1 MGLKGTKYLVTAAMA
16 VTVAAGACALN
27 IGVTPGTLCDRL
39 PEIETTADD
48 VLPFTGAVN
57 VTDLALLCKMSPT
70 VRTLDLSTL
79 FIAPYEYDD
88 TGYMDRLKFEVYELV
103 PNMLAGTEVTRV
115 VLPPYNL
122 TIGVQAF
129 ALSKIE
135 EIEIPASV
143 SGVGDYAFAG
153 CENLKKVTFA
163 GLPAKLG
170 KGIFRNCTNLQTV
183 DFKQGLNHVPE
194 GTFYGCSSLQAMP
207 AGVETI
213 GAEAFRNSGIT
224 VVDLR
229 GVTEVGEYAFA
240 DAVRLTTVLSDGP
253 VNIGDG
259 AFAGDVALESIPEL
273 SGTVG
278 QAMAAAS
285 GNALT
290 RWLKSPIIGEAAF
303 ANNKNITVVKLGSKV
318 REIKAHAFRNDSGIQ
333 AVNVAALGETVP
345 VLDPDAFSGLEAE
358 DGTYPIDLLVG
369 EQHVDKWKE
378 AEVWKKF
385 NIRGTSAVD
394 QVREPDYDVDIRRE
408 GETVTVT
415 VTGAGPLDNVRVSGV
430 SGVTYYDGGKGQTVI
445 TVTVRANEIAVVC
458 ARQGDR
464 IKIVKLR

>member
-1 MGLKGTKYLVTAAMA
+1 MGLKGTKYLVTAALA
-16 VTVAAGACALN
+16 VTVSMGAGALD
-27 IGVTPGTLCDRL
+27 ITVTPGRLCEQL
-39 PEIETTADD
+39 PVIETTADAE
-48 VLPFTGAVN
+48 LKLRGAGN
-57 VTDLALLCKMSPT
+57 VTDMALLCRMSPA
-70 VRTLDLSTL
+70 VRTLDLSSL
-79 FIAPYEYDD
+79 FIAPYEYDE
-88 TGYMDRLKFEVYELV
+88 TGFMDRLKFEVYELV
-103 PNMLAGTEVTRV
+103 PNMLAGTMVTRV

-122 TIGVQAF
+122 SIGNQAF

-135 EIEIPASV
+135 EIEIPATV

-170 KGIFRNCTNLQTV
+170 KGMFRNCTNLQTV
-183 DFKQGLNHVPE
+183 DFKQGLNNVPE
-194 GTFYGCSSLQAMP
+194 GTFYGCSSLEAMP

-213 GAEAFRNSGIT
+213 GAEAFRNSGVT

-240 DAVRLTTVLSDGP
+240 DALRLTTVLSDGP
-253 VNIGDG
+253 VNIGAG

-290 RWLKSPIIGEAAF
+290 RWLKSPIIDEAAF
-303 ANNKNITVVKLGSKV
+303 ADNKNITVVKLGSQV

-333 AVNVAALGETVP
+333 TVIVSALGETVP

-358 DGTYPIDLLVG
+358 DGTYPIDLLVD
-369 EQHVDKWKE
+369 EQYVDKWKE
-378 AEVWKKF
+378 ADVWKKF

-394 QVREPDYDVDIRRE
+394 QVRDTDYDVDIRRQ

-415 VTGAGPLDNVRVSGV
+415 GTGPFDNVRVSGV
-430 SGVTYYDGGKGQTVI
+430 TGVTYYDGGKGQTVI
-445 TVTVRANEIAVVC
+445 TVKVPANEIALVC
-458 ARQGDR
+458 ARQGDN

>member
-48 VLPFTGAVN
+48 VLTLTGAVN

-464 IKIVKLR
+464 LKIVKLR

>member
-1 MGLKGTKYLVTAAMA
+1 MGLKGTKYLVTAALA
-16 VTVAAGACALN
+16 VTVSAGARALD
-27 IGVTPGTLCDRL
+27 ITVTPGRLCEQL
-39 PEIETTADD
+39 PVIETTADAE
-48 VLPFTGAVN
+48 LKLRGAVN
-57 VTDLALLCKMSPT
+57 VTDMALLCRMSPA
-70 VRTLDLSTL
+70 VRTLDLSSL

-122 TIGVQAF
+122 SIGDQTF

-135 EIEIPASV
+135 EIVIPAAAS
-143 SGVGDYAFAG
+143 SVGDYAFAG
-153 CENLKKVTFA
+153 CVNLKKVTFG

-170 KGIFRNCTNLQTV
+170 KGMFRNCTNLQTV
-183 DFKQGLNHVPE
+183 DFKQGLNNVPE

-213 GAEAFRNSGIT
+213 GAEAFRNSGVT

-240 DAVRLTTVLSDGP
+240 DAVRLTTVLSDSP
-253 VNIGDG
+253 VNIGAG

-290 RWLKSPIIGEAAF
+290 RWLKSPVIGEAAF
-303 ANNKNITVVKLGSKV
+303 ANNKNITTVKLGSKV

-333 AVNVAALGETVP
+333 TVNVAALGESVP

-358 DGTYPIDLLVG
+358 DGTYPIDLLVD
-369 EQHVDKWKE
+369 ERYVDKWKE

-394 QVREPDYDVDIRRE
+394 QVRDPDYDVDIRRQ
-408 GETVTVT
+408 GETVT
-415 VTGAGPLDNVRVSGV
+415 VTGAGPFDNVRVTGV
-430 SGVTYYDGGKGQTVI
+430 TGVTYYDGGKGQTVI
-445 TVTVRANEIAVVC
+445 TVTVPANEIALVC

>member
-1 MGLKGTKYLVTAAMA
+1 MGLKGTKYLVTAALA
-16 VTVAAGACALN
+16 VTVSAGAGALD
-27 IGVTPGTLCDRL
+27 ITVTPGRLCEQL
-39 PEIETTADD
+39 PVIETTADAE
-48 VLPFTGAVN
+48 LKLRGAVN
-57 VTDLALLCKMSPT
+57 VTDMALLCRMSPA
-70 VRTLDLSTL
+70 VRTLDLSSL
-79 FIAPYEYDD
+79 FIASYEYDD
-88 TGYMDRLKFEVYELV
+88 TGYMDRLNFEVYELV

-122 TIGVQAF
+122 SIGDQAF

-135 EIEIPASV
+135 EIVIPAATS
-143 SGVGDYAFAG
+143 SVGDYAFAG
-153 CENLKKVTFA
+153 CVNLKKVTFG

-170 KGIFRNCTNLQTV
+170 KGMFRNCTNLQTV
-183 DFKQGLNHVPE
+183 DFKQGLNNVPE

-213 GAEAFRNSGIT
+213 GAEAFRNSGVT

-253 VNIGDG
+253 VNIGAG

-303 ANNKNITVVKLGSKV
+303 ADNKNITVVKLGPQV

-333 AVNVAALGETVP
+333 TVNVAALGESVP

-358 DGTYPIDLLVG
+358 DGTYPIDLLVD
-369 EQHVDKWKE
+369 ERYVDKWKE

-385 NIRGTSAVD
+385 NIRGTSGGD
-394 QVREPDYDVDIRRE
+394 QVWNPDYDVDIRRQ
-408 GETVTVT
+408 GDTVT
-415 VTGAGPLDNVRVSGV
+415 VTGAGPFDNVRVSGV

-445 TVTVRANEIAVVC
+445 TVTVPANEIALVC
-458 ARQGDR
+458 ARQGDS

>member
-1 MGLKGTKYLVTAAMA
+1 MGLKGTKYLVTAALA
-16 VTVAAGACALN
+16 VTVSMGAGALD
-27 IGVTPGTLCDRL
+27 ITVTPGRLCEQL
-39 PEIETTADD
+39 PVIETTADAE
-48 VLPFTGAVN
+48 LKLRGAVN
-57 VTDLALLCKMSPT
+57 VTDMALLCRMSPA
-70 VRTLDLSTL
+70 VRILDLSSL
-79 FIAPYEYDD
+79 FIAPYEYDE

-103 PNMLAGTEVTRV
+103 PNMLAGTEVTHV
-115 VLPPYNL
+115 ALPPYNL
-122 TIGVQAF
+122 SIGNQAF

-135 EIEIPASV
+135 EIEIPATV

-153 CENLKKVTFA
+153 CVNLKKVTFG
-163 GLPAKLG
+163 GLPARLG
-170 KGIFRNCTNLQTV
+170 KGMFRNCTNLQTV
-183 DFKQGLNHVPE
+183 DFKQGLNNVPE
-194 GTFYGCSSLQAMP
+194 GTFYGCSSLEAMP

-213 GAEAFRNSGIT
+213 GAEAFRNSGVT

-229 GVTEVGEYAFA
+229 GITEVGEYAFA
-240 DAVRLTTVLSDGP
+240 DALRLTTVLSDGP
-253 VNIGDG
+253 VNIGAG

-290 RWLKSPIIGEAAF
+290 RWLKSPIIDEAAF
-303 ANNKNITVVKLGSKV
+303 ADNKNITVVKLGSQV

-333 AVNVAALGETVP
+333 TVIVSALGETVP

-358 DGTYPIDLLVG
+358 DGTYPIDLLVD
-369 EQHVDKWKE
+369 EQYVDKWKE
-378 AEVWKKF
+378 ADVWKKF

-394 QVREPDYDVDIRRE
+394 QVRDPDYDVDIRRQ

-415 VTGAGPLDNVRVSGV
+415 GTGPFDNVRVSGV

-445 TVTVRANEIAVVC
+445 TVKVPANDIALVC
-458 ARQGDR
+458 ARQGDN

>member
-1 MGLKGTKYLVTAAMA
+1 MGLKGAKYLVTAALA
-16 VTVAAGACALN
+16 VTVSAGARALD
-27 IGVTPGTLCDRL
+27 ITVTPGRLCEQL
-39 PEIETTADD
+39 PVIETTADAE
-48 VLPFTGAVN
+48 LKLRGAVN
-57 VTDLALLCKMSPT
+57 VTDMALLCRMSPA
-70 VRTLDLSTL
+70 VRTLDLSSL
-79 FIAPYEYDD
+79 FIASYEYDD
-88 TGYMDRLKFEVYELV
+88 TGYMDRLNFEVYELV

-122 TIGVQAF
+122 SIGDQAF

-135 EIEIPASV
+135 EIVIPAAASR
-143 SGVGDYAFAG
+143 VGDYAFAG
-153 CENLKKVTFA
+153 CVNLKKVTFG

-170 KGIFRNCTNLQTV
+170 KGMFRNCTNLQTV
-183 DFKQGLNHVPE
+183 DFKQGMNNVPE

-213 GAEAFRNSGIT
+213 GAEAFRNSGVT

-253 VNIGDG
+253 VNIGAG

-303 ANNKNITVVKLGSKV
+303 ADNKNITVVKLGPQV

-333 AVNVAALGETVP
+333 TVNVAALGESVP

-358 DGTYPIDLLVG
+358 DGTYPIDLLVD
-369 EQHVDKWKE
+369 EQYVDKWKE

-394 QVREPDYDVDIRRE
+394 QVRNPDYDVDIRRQ
-408 GETVTVT
+408 GDTVT
-415 VTGAGPLDNVRVSGV
+415 VTGAGPFDNVRVSGV

-445 TVTVRANEIAVVC
+445 TVTVPANEIALVC

>member
-1 MGLKGTKYLVTAAMA
+1 MGLKGTKYLVTAALA
-16 VTVAAGACALN
+16 VTVSAGAGALD
-27 IGVTPGTLCDRL
+27 ITVTPGRLCEQL
-39 PEIETTADD
+39 PVIETTADAE
-48 VLPFTGAVN
+48 LKLRGAVN
-57 VTDLALLCKMSPT
+57 VTDMALLCRMSPA
-70 VRTLDLSTL
+70 VRTLDLSSL
-79 FIAPYEYDD
+79 FIAPYEYDH

-122 TIGVQAF
+122 SIGDQAF

-135 EIEIPASV
+135 EIVIPAAAS
-143 SGVGDYAFAG
+143 SVGDYAFAG
-153 CENLKKVTFA
+153 CVNLKKVTFG

-170 KGIFRNCTNLQTV
+170 KGMFRNCTNLQTV
-183 DFKQGLNHVPE
+183 DFKQGLNNVPE

-213 GAEAFRNSGIT
+213 GAEAFRNSGVT

-253 VNIGDG
+253 VNIGAG
-259 AFAGDVALESIPEL
+259 AFAGDVVLESIPEL

-290 RWLKSPIIGEAAF
+290 RWLKSPVIGEAVF
-303 ANNKNITVVKLGSKV
+303 ADNKNITVVKLGPQV

-333 AVNVAALGETVP
+333 TVNVAALGESVP
-345 VLDPDAFSGLEAE
+345 VLDSDAFSGLEAE
-358 DGTYPIDLLVG
+358 DGTYPIDLLVD
-369 EQHVDKWKE
+369 ERYVDKWKE

-385 NIRGTSAVD
+385 NIRGTSGGD
-394 QVREPDYDVDIRRE
+394 QVRDPGYDVDIRRQ
-408 GETVTVT
+408 GETVT
-415 VTGAGPLDNVRVSGV
+415 VTGAGPFDNVRVSGV

-445 TVTVRANEIAVVC
+445 TVTVPANEIALVC
-458 ARQGDR
+458 ARQDDR

>member
-1 MGLKGTKYLVTAAMA
+1 MGLKGAKYLVTAALA
-16 VTVAAGACALN
+16 VTVSAGARALD
-27 IGVTPGTLCDRL
+27 ITVTPGRLCEQL
-39 PEIETTADD
+39 PVIETTADAE
-48 VLPFTGAVN
+48 LKLRGAVN
-57 VTDLALLCKMSPT
+57 VTDMALLCRMSPA
-70 VRTLDLSTL
+70 VRTLDLSSL
-79 FIAPYEYDD
+79 FIASYEYDD
-88 TGYMDRLKFEVYELV
+88 TGYMDRLNFEVYELV

-122 TIGVQAF
+122 SIGDQAF

-135 EIEIPASV
+135 EIVIPAATS
-143 SGVGDYAFAG
+143 SVGDYAFAG
-153 CENLKKVTFA
+153 CVNLKKVTFG

-170 KGIFRNCTNLQTV
+170 KGMFRNCTNLQTV
-183 DFKQGLNHVPE
+183 DFKQGLNNVPE

-213 GAEAFRNSGIT
+213 GAEAFRNSGVT

-253 VNIGDG
+253 VNIGAG

-303 ANNKNITVVKLGSKV
+303 ADNKNITVVKLGPQV

-333 AVNVAALGETVP
+333 TVNVAALGETVP

-358 DGTYPIDLLVG
+358 DGTYPIDLLVD
-369 EQHVDKWKE
+369 EQYVDKWKE

-385 NIRGTSAVD
+385 NIRGTSGVD
-394 QVREPDYDVDIRRE
+394 QVRDTDYDVDIRRQ
-408 GETVTVT
+408 GETVT
-415 VTGAGPLDNVRVSGV
+415 VTGAGPFDNVRVSGV

-445 TVTVRANEIAVVC
+445 TVTVPANEIALVC

>member
-48 VLPFTGAVN
+48 VLTLTGAVN
-57 VTDLALLCKMSPT
+57 VTDLALPCKMSPT

>member
-48 VLPFTGAVN
+48 VLTLTGAVN

-170 KGIFRNCTNLQTV
+170 KGMFRNCTNLQTV

>member
-16 VTVAAGACALN
+16 MTVVAGACALN

-48 VLPFTGAVN
+48 VLTLTGAVN

-70 VRTLDLSTL
+70 VRTLDLSSL

-163 GLPAKLG
+163 GLPARLG
-170 KGIFRNCTNLQTV
+170 KGMFRNCTNLQTV

-194 GTFYGCSSLQAMP
+194 GTFYGCTSLQAMP

-224 VVDLR
+224 VADLR

-290 RWLKSPIIGEAAF
+290 RWLKSPVIGEAAF
-303 ANNKNITVVKLGSKV
+303 ANNKNITEVKLGSKV

-345 VLDPDAFSGLEAE
+345 VLDPDAFSGLEAD

-394 QVREPDYDVDIRRE
+394 QILDTDYDVDIRRQ
-408 GETVTVT
+408 GETVT
-415 VTGAGPLDNVRVSGV
+415 VTGAGPFDNVRVSGV
-430 SGVTYYDGGKGQTVI
+430 SGVTYYDGGKGHTVI
-445 TVTVRANEIAVVC
+445 TVTVPANEIAVVC

>member
-1 MGLKGTKYLVTAAMA
+1 MGFKGTKYLLIATMA
-16 VTVAAGACALN
+16 VTVSVGASALD
-27 IGVTPGTLCDRL
+27 IIVTPGRLCEQL
-39 PEIETTADD
+39 PVIETTADAE
-48 VLPFTGAVN
+48 LKLRGAVN
-57 VTDLALLCKMSPT
+57 VTDLALLCRMSPA
-70 VRTLDLSTL
+70 VRTLDLSSL
-79 FIAPYEYDD
+79 FIAPYEYDE

-115 VLPPYNL
+115 ALPPYNL
-122 TIGVQAF
+122 SIGNQAF

-135 EIEIPASV
+135 EIEIPATV

-153 CENLKKVTFA
+153 CVNLKKVTFG
-163 GLPAKLG
+163 GLPARLG
-170 KGIFRNCTNLQTV
+170 KGMFRNCTNLQTV
-183 DFKQGLNHVPE
+183 DFRQGLNNVPE

-213 GAEAFRNSGIT
+213 GAEAFRNSGVT

-229 GVTEVGEYAFA
+229 GVTEVGSYAFA

-253 VNIGDG
+253 VNIGAG

-290 RWLKSPIIGEAAF
+290 RWLKSPIIDDAAF
-303 ANNKNITVVKLGSKV
+303 ADNKNITTVKLGSKV

-333 AVNVAALGETVP
+333 TVNVAALGESVP

-358 DGTYPIDLLVG
+358 DGTYPIDLLVD
-369 EQHVDKWKE
+369 EQYVDKWKE

-394 QVREPDYDVDIRRE
+394 QVRDPDYDVDIRRQ
-408 GETVTVT
+408 GETVT
-415 VTGAGPLDNVRVSGV
+415 VTGAGPFDNVRVTGV
-430 SGVTYYDGGKGQTVI
+430 TGVTYYDGGKGQTVI
-445 TVTVRANEIAVVC
+445 TVTVPANEIALVC

>member
-48 VLPFTGAVN
+48 VLTLTGAVN

-394 QVREPDYDVDIRRE
+394 QAREPDYDVDIRRE

>member
-1 MGLKGTKYLVTAAMA
+1 MALKGTKYLVTAAMA

-48 VLPFTGAVN
+48 VLTLTGAVN

-163 GLPAKLG
+163 GLPARLG
-170 KGIFRNCTNLQTV
+170 KGMFRNCTNLQTV
-183 DFKQGLNHVPE
+183 DFKQGLNDVPE
-194 GTFYGCSSLQAMP
+194 GAFYGCSSLQAMP

-229 GVTEVGEYAFA
+229 GITEVGEYAFA
-240 DAVRLTTVLSDGP
+240 DAVQLTTVLSDGP
-253 VNIGDG
+253 VNIGAG

-290 RWLKSPIIGEAAF
+290 RWLKSPIIDEAAF
-303 ANNKNITVVKLGSKV
+303 ADNKNITVVKLGSQV
-318 REIKAHAFRNDSGIQ
+318 REIKANAFRNDSGIQ
-333 AVNVAALGETVP
+333 TVIVSALGETVP

-358 DGTYPIDLLVG
+358 DGTYPIDLLVD
-369 EQHVDKWKE
+369 EQYVDKWKE
-378 AEVWKKF
+378 ADVWKKF

-394 QVREPDYDVDIRRE
+394 QVRDTDYDVDIRRQ

-415 VTGAGPLDNVRVSGV
+415 GTGPFDNVRVSGV

-445 TVTVRANEIAVVC
+445 TVKVPANDIAVVC
-458 ARQGDR
+458 ARQGDN

>member
-1 MGLKGTKYLVTAAMA
+1 MA
-16 VTVAAGACALN
+16 VTVSVGANALDIN
-27 IGVTPGTLCDRL
+27 VTPGRL
-39 PEIETTADD
+39 YEQLPVIETTADAE
-48 VLPFTGAVN
+48 LKLRGAVN
-57 VTDLALLCKMSPT
+57 VTDLALLSRMSPA
-70 VRTLDLSTL
+70 VRTLDLSAL

-88 TGYMDRLKFEVYELV
+88 TGYMDRLKFDVYELV

-115 VLPPYNL
+115 ALPPYNL
-122 TIGVQAF
+122 SIGDQAF

-135 EIEIPASV
+135 EIEIPAGV

-153 CENLKKVTFA
+153 CVNLKKVTFA

-170 KGIFRNCTNLQTV
+170 KGMFRNCTNLQTV
-183 DFKQGLNHVPE
+183 DFKQGLSDVPE
-194 GTFYGCSSLQAMP
+194 GAFYGCSSLQAMP
-207 AGVETI
+207 AGVATI

-224 VVDLR
+224 VADLR

-240 DAVRLTTVLSDGP
+240 DAGRLTTVLSDGP
-253 VNIGDG
+253 VNIGAG
-259 AFAGDVALESIPEL
+259 AFAGDEALESIPEL

-303 ANNKNITVVKLGSKV
+303 ANNKNITAVRLGSNV
-318 REIKAHAFRNDSGIQ
+318 REIRAHAFRNDSGIQ
-333 AVNVAALGETVP
+333 SVNVAAHGESVP
-345 VLDPDAFSGLEAE
+345 LLDPDAFSGLEAE
-358 DGTYPIDLLVG
+358 DGTYPIDLLVD
-369 EQHVDKWKE
+369 ERYVDKWKE

-394 QVREPDYDVDIRRE
+394 PILDTDYDVDIRRK
-408 GETVTVT
+408 GETLT
-415 VTGAGPLDNVRVSGV
+415 VTGAGPFDNVRVSGV
-430 SGVTYYDGGKGQTVI
+430 SGVTYFDGGKGQTVI
-445 TVTVRANEIAVVC
+445 TVTVPANEIAVVC

>member
-1 MGLKGTKYLVTAAMA
+1 MGLKGTKYLVTAALA
-16 VTVAAGACALN
+16 VTVSMGAGALD
-27 IGVTPGTLCDRL
+27 ITVTPGRLCEQL
-39 PEIETTADD
+39 PVIETTADAE
-48 VLPFTGAVN
+48 LKLRGAVN
-57 VTDLALLCKMSPT
+57 VTDLALLCRMSPA
-70 VRTLDLSTL
+70 VRTLDLSSL
-79 FIAPYEYDD
+79 FIAPYEYDE

-115 VLPPYNL
+115 ALPPYNL
-122 TIGVQAF
+122 SIGDQAF

-135 EIEIPASV
+135 EIEIPATV

-153 CENLKKVTFA
+153 CVNLKKVTFA
-163 GLPAKLG
+163 GLPARLG
-170 KGIFRNCTNLQTV
+170 KGMFRNCTNLQTV
-183 DFKQGLNHVPE
+183 DFKQGLNNVPE
-194 GTFYGCSSLQAMP
+194 GTFYGCSSLEAMP

-213 GAEAFRNSGIT
+213 GAEAFRNSGVT

-229 GVTEVGEYAFA
+229 GITEVGEYAFA
-240 DAVRLTTVLSDGP
+240 DALRLTTVLSDGP
-253 VNIGDG
+253 VNIGAG

-290 RWLKSPIIGEAAF
+290 RWLKSPIIDEAAF
-303 ANNKNITVVKLGSKV
+303 ADNKNITVVKLGSQV

-333 AVNVAALGETVP
+333 TVIVSALGETVP

-358 DGTYPIDLLVG
+358 DGTYPIDLLVD
-369 EQHVDKWKE
+369 EQYVDKWKE
-378 AEVWKKF
+378 ADVWKKF

-394 QVREPDYDVDIRRE
+394 QVRDTDYDVDIRRQ

-415 VTGAGPLDNVRVSGV
+415 GTGPFDNVRVSGV

-445 TVTVRANEIAVVC
+445 TVKVPANDIAVVC
-458 ARQGDR
+458 ARQGDN

>member
-1 MGLKGTKYLVTAAMA
+1 MGLKGTKYLVTAALA
-16 VTVAAGACALN
+16 VTVRAGASALD
-27 IGVTPGTLCDRL
+27 ISVTPGRLCEQL
-39 PEIETTADD
+39 PVIETTADAE
-48 VLPFTGAVN
+48 LKLRGAVN
-57 VTDLALLCKMSPT
+57 VTDMALLCRMSPA
-70 VRTLDLSTL
+70 VRTLDLSSL
-79 FIAPYEYDD
+79 FIASYEYDD
-88 TGYMDRLKFEVYELV
+88 TGYMDRLNFEVYELV

-122 TIGVQAF
+122 SIGDQAF

-135 EIEIPASV
+135 EIVIPAAASR
-143 SGVGDYAFAG
+143 VGDYAFAG
-153 CENLKKVTFA
+153 CVNLKKVTFG

-170 KGIFRNCTNLQTV
+170 KGMFRNCTNLQTV
-183 DFKQGLNHVPE
+183 DFKQGMNNVPE

-213 GAEAFRNSGIT
+213 GAEAFRNSGVT

-253 VNIGDG
+253 VNIGAG

-303 ANNKNITVVKLGSKV
+303 ADNKNITVVKLGPQV

-333 AVNVAALGETVP
+333 TVNVAALGESVP

-358 DGTYPIDLLVG
+358 DGTYPIDLLVD
-369 EQHVDKWKE
+369 EQYVDKWKE

-394 QVREPDYDVDIRRE
+394 QVRNPDYDVDIRRQ
-408 GETVTVT
+408 GDTVT
-415 VTGAGPLDNVRVSGV
+415 VTGAGPFDNVRVSGV

-445 TVTVRANEIAVVC
+445 TVTVPANEIALVC

>member
-48 VLPFTGAVN
+48 VLTLTGAVN

>member
-48 VLPFTGAVN
+48 VLTLTGAVN

-415 VTGAGPLDNVRVSGV
+415 GAGPLDNVRVSGV

>member
-16 VTVAAGACALN
+16 VTVVAGACALN

-48 VLPFTGAVN
+48 VLTLTGAVN
-57 VTDLALLCKMSPT
+57 VTDLALLCKMSPA

-163 GLPAKLG
+163 GLPARLG
-170 KGIFRNCTNLQTV
+170 KGMFRNCTNLQTV

-194 GTFYGCSSLQAMP
+194 GSFYGCTSLQAMP

-224 VVDLR
+224 VADLR
-229 GVTEVGEYAFA
+229 DVTEVGAYAFA
-240 DAVRLTTVLSDGP
+240 DAGRLTTVLSDGP
-253 VNIGDG
+253 VRIGDG
-259 AFAGDVALESIPEL
+259 AFAGDAALEDLPEL
-273 SGTVG
+273 MSDVG
-278 QAMAAAS
+278 QAMAAAT

-290 RWLKSPIIGEAAF
+290 QWLKSPIIGEAAF

-333 AVNVAALGETVP
+333 TVNVAALGETVP

-369 EQHVDKWKE
+369 EQHVNKWKE

-415 VTGAGPLDNVRVSGV
+415 GAGPLDNVRVSGV

-445 TVTVRANEIAVVC
+445 TVTVPANEIAVVC

>member
-1 MGLKGTKYLVTAAMA
+1 
-16 VTVAAGACALN
+16 
-27 IGVTPGTLCDRL
+27 
-39 PEIETTADD
+39 
-48 VLPFTGAVN
+48 
-57 VTDLALLCKMSPT
+57 
-70 VRTLDLSTL
+70 
-79 FIAPYEYDD
+79 
-88 TGYMDRLKFEVYELV
+88 
-103 PNMLAGTEVTRV
+103 
-115 VLPPYNL
+115 
-122 TIGVQAF
+122 
-129 ALSKIE
+129 
-135 EIEIPASV
+135 
-143 SGVGDYAFAG
+143 
-153 CENLKKVTFA
+153 
-163 GLPAKLG
+163 
-170 KGIFRNCTNLQTV
+170 
-183 DFKQGLNHVPE
+183 
-194 GTFYGCSSLQAMP
+194 
-207 AGVETI
+207 
-213 GAEAFRNSGIT
+213 
-224 VVDLR
+224 
-229 GVTEVGEYAFA
+229 
-240 DAVRLTTVLSDGP
+240 
-253 VNIGDG
+253 
-259 AFAGDVALESIPEL
+259 
-273 SGTVG
+273 
-278 QAMAAAS
+278 MAAAS

-303 ANNKNITVVKLGSKV
+303 ADNKNITVVKLGPQV

-415 VTGAGPLDNVRVSGV
+415 GAGPLDNVRVSGV

-445 TVTVRANEIAVVC
+445 TVTVPANEIAVVC

>member
-1 MGLKGTKYLVTAAMA
+1 MGLKGAKYLVTAALA
-16 VTVAAGACALN
+16 VSVSAGARALD
-27 IGVTPGTLCDRL
+27 ITVTPGRLCEQL
-39 PEIETTADD
+39 PVIETTADAE
-48 VLPFTGAVN
+48 LKLRGAVN
-57 VTDLALLCKMSPT
+57 VTDMALLCRMSPA
-70 VRTLDLSTL
+70 VRTLDLSSL
-79 FIAPYEYDD
+79 FIASYEYDD
-88 TGYMDRLKFEVYELV
+88 TGYMDRLNFEVYELV

-122 TIGVQAF
+122 SIGDQAF

-135 EIEIPASV
+135 EIVIPAAAS
-143 SGVGDYAFAG
+143 SVGDYAFAG
-153 CENLKKVTFA
+153 CVNLKKVTFG

-170 KGIFRNCTNLQTV
+170 KGMFRNCTNLQTV
-183 DFKQGLNHVPE
+183 DFKQGLNNVPE

-213 GAEAFRNSGIT
+213 GAEAFRNSGVT

-240 DAVRLTTVLSDGP
+240 DAVRLATVLSDGP
-253 VNIGDG
+253 VNIGAG

-303 ANNKNITVVKLGSKV
+303 ADNKNITVVKLGPQV

-333 AVNVAALGETVP
+333 TVNVAALGESVP

-358 DGTYPIDLLVG
+358 DGTYPIDLLVD
-369 EQHVDKWKE
+369 ERYVDKWKE

-394 QVREPDYDVDIRRE
+394 QVWNPDYDVDIRRQ
-408 GETVTVT
+408 GDTVT
-415 VTGAGPLDNVRVSGV
+415 VTGAGPFDNVRVSGV

-445 TVTVRANEIAVVC
+445 TVTVPANEIALVC

>member
-1 MGLKGTKYLVTAAMA
+1 MGLKGAKYLVTAALA
-16 VTVAAGACALN
+16 VTVSAGARALD
-27 IGVTPGTLCDRL
+27 ITVTPGRLCEQL
-39 PEIETTADD
+39 PMIETTADAE
-48 VLPFTGAVN
+48 LKLRGAVN
-57 VTDLALLCKMSPT
+57 VTDMALLCRMSPA
-70 VRTLDLSTL
+70 VRTLDLSSL
-79 FIAPYEYDD
+79 FIASYEYDD
-88 TGYMDRLKFEVYELV
+88 TGYMDRLDFEVYELV

-122 TIGVQAF
+122 SIGDQAF

-135 EIEIPASV
+135 EIVIPAAAS
-143 SGVGDYAFAG
+143 SVGDYAFAG
-153 CENLKKVTFA
+153 CVNLKKVTFG

-170 KGIFRNCTNLQTV
+170 KGMFRNCTNLQTV
-183 DFKQGLNHVPE
+183 DFKQGMNNVPE

-213 GAEAFRNSGIT
+213 GAEAFRNSGVT

-253 VNIGDG
+253 VNIGAG

-303 ANNKNITVVKLGSKV
+303 ADNKNITVVKLGPQV

-333 AVNVAALGETVP
+333 TVNVAALGESVP

-358 DGTYPIDLLVG
+358 DGTYPIDLLVD
-369 EQHVDKWKE
+369 ERCVDKWKE

-385 NIRGTSAVD
+385 NIRGTSGVD
-394 QVREPDYDVDIRRE
+394 QVRDTDYDVDIRRQ
-408 GETVTVT
+408 GETVT
-415 VTGAGPLDNVRVSGV
+415 VTGAGPFDNVRVSGV

-445 TVTVRANEIAVVC
+445 TVTVPANEIALVC

>member
-1 MGLKGTKYLVTAAMA
+1 M
-16 VTVAAGACALN
+16 
-27 IGVTPGTLCDRL
+27 
-39 PEIETTADD
+39 
-48 VLPFTGAVN
+48 
-57 VTDLALLCKMSPT
+57 
-70 VRTLDLSTL
+70 
-79 FIAPYEYDD
+79 
-88 TGYMDRLKFEVYELV
+88 
-103 PNMLAGTEVTRV
+103 
-115 VLPPYNL
+115 
-122 TIGVQAF
+122 

-415 VTGAGPLDNVRVSGV
+415 VTGAGPLDNVRASGV

>member
-1 MGLKGTKYLVTAAMA
+1 MGLKGTKYLVTAALA
-16 VTVAAGACALN
+16 VTVSMGAGALD
-27 IGVTPGTLCDRL
+27 ITVTPGRLCEQL
-39 PEIETTADD
+39 PVIETTADAE
-48 VLPFTGAVN
+48 LKLRGAVN
-57 VTDLALLCKMSPT
+57 VTDLALLCRMSPA
-70 VRTLDLSTL
+70 VRTLDLSAL
-79 FIAPYEYDD
+79 FIASYEYDD
-88 TGYMDRLKFEVYELV
+88 TGYMDRLNFEVYELV

-122 TIGVQAF
+122 SIGDQAF

-135 EIEIPASV
+135 EIVIPAAASR
-143 SGVGDYAFAG
+143 VGDYAFAG
-153 CENLKKVTFA
+153 CVNLKKVTFG

-170 KGIFRNCTNLQTV
+170 KGMFRNCTNLQTV
-183 DFKQGLNHVPE
+183 DFKQGMNNVPE

-213 GAEAFRNSGIT
+213 GAEAFRNSGVT

-253 VNIGDG
+253 VNIGAG

-303 ANNKNITVVKLGSKV
+303 ADNKNITVVKLGPQV

-333 AVNVAALGETVP
+333 TVNVAALGESVP

-358 DGTYPIDLLVG
+358 DGTYPIDLLVD
-369 EQHVDKWKE
+369 EQYVDKWKE

-394 QVREPDYDVDIRRE
+394 QVRNPDYDVDIRRQ
-408 GETVTVT
+408 GDTVT
-415 VTGAGPLDNVRVSGV
+415 VTGAGPFDNVRVSGV

-445 TVTVRANEIAVVC
+445 TVTVPANEIALVC

>member
-1 MGLKGTKYLVTAAMA
+1 MGLKGTKYLVTVALA
-16 VTVAAGACALN
+16 VTVSAGARALD
-27 IGVTPGTLCDRL
+27 ITVTPGRLCEQL
-39 PEIETTADD
+39 PVIETTTDAE
-48 VLPFTGAVN
+48 LKLRGAVN
-57 VTDLALLCKMSPT
+57 VTDMALLCRMSPA
-70 VRTLDLSTL
+70 VRTLDLSSL
-79 FIAPYEYDD
+79 FIASYEYDD
-88 TGYMDRLKFEVYELV
+88 TGYMDRLNFEVYELV
-103 PNMLAGTEVTRV
+103 PYMLAGTEVTRV

-122 TIGVQAF
+122 SIGDQAF

-135 EIEIPASV
+135 EIVIPAATS
-143 SGVGDYAFAG
+143 SVGDYAFAG
-153 CENLKKVTFA
+153 CVNLKKVTFG

-170 KGIFRNCTNLQTV
+170 KSMFRNCTNLQTV
-183 DFKQGLNHVPE
+183 DFKQGLNNVPE

-213 GAEAFRNSGIT
+213 GAEAFRNSGVT

-253 VNIGDG
+253 VNIGAG

-303 ANNKNITVVKLGSKV
+303 ADNKNITVVKLGPQV
-318 REIKAHAFRNDSGIQ
+318 REIKAHAFRNDSGIPT
-333 AVNVAALGETVP
+333 VNVAALGESVP
-345 VLDPDAFSGLEAE
+345 VLDPDAFSGLEAD
-358 DGTYPIDLLVG
+358 DGTYPIDLLVD
-369 EQHVDKWKE
+369 ERYVDKWKE

-394 QVREPDYDVDIRRE
+394 QVWNPDYDVDIRRQ
-408 GETVTVT
+408 GDTVT
-415 VTGAGPLDNVRVSGV
+415 VTGAGPFENVRVSGV

-445 TVTVRANEIAVVC
+445 TVTVPANEIAVVC

>member
-1 MGLKGTKYLVTAAMA
+1 MGLKGTKYLVTAALA
-16 VTVAAGACALN
+16 VTVSAGAGALD
-27 IGVTPGTLCDRL
+27 ITVTPGRLCEQF
-39 PEIETTADD
+39 PVIETTADAE
-48 VLPFTGAVN
+48 LKLRGAVN
-57 VTDLALLCKMSPT
+57 VTDMALLCRMSPA
-70 VRTLDLSTL
+70 VRTLDLSSL
-79 FIAPYEYDD
+79 FIASYEYDD
-88 TGYMDRLKFEVYELV
+88 TGYMDRLNFEVYELV

-122 TIGVQAF
+122 SIGDQAF

-135 EIEIPASV
+135 EIVIPAAAS
-143 SGVGDYAFAG
+143 SVGDYAFAG
-153 CENLKKVTFA
+153 CVNLKKVTFG

-170 KGIFRNCTNLQTV
+170 KGMFRNCTNLQTV
-183 DFKQGLNHVPE
+183 DFKQGLNNVPE

-213 GAEAFRNSGIT
+213 GAEAFRNSGIK

-253 VNIGDG
+253 VNIGAG

-303 ANNKNITVVKLGSKV
+303 ANNKNITVVKLGTQV

-333 AVNVAALGETVP
+333 TVNVAALGESVP
-345 VLDPDAFSGLEAE
+345 VLDSDAFSGLEAE
-358 DGTYPIDLLVG
+358 DGTYPIDLLVD
-369 EQHVDKWKE
+369 ERYVDKWKE

-394 QVREPDYDVDIRRE
+394 QVRDPDYDVDIRRQ
-408 GETVTVT
+408 GETVT
-415 VTGAGPLDNVRVSGV
+415 VTGAGPFDNVRVTGV
-430 SGVTYYDGGKGQTVI
+430 TGVTYYDGGKGQTVI
-445 TVTVRANEIAVVC
+445 TVTVPANEIALVC

>member
-1 MGLKGTKYLVTAAMA
+1 MGLKGTKYLVTAALA
-16 VTVAAGACALN
+16 VTVSTGAGALD
-27 IGVTPGTLCDRL
+27 ITVTPGRLCEQL
-39 PEIETTADD
+39 PVIETTADAE
-48 VLPFTGAVN
+48 LKLRGAVN
-57 VTDLALLCKMSPT
+57 VTDLALLCRMSPA
-70 VRTLDLSTL
+70 VRTLDLSSL
-79 FIAPYEYDD
+79 FIAPYEYDE

-122 TIGVQAF
+122 SIGDQAF

-135 EIEIPASV
+135 EIEIPATV

-153 CENLKKVTFA
+153 CVNLKKVTFG
-163 GLPAKLG
+163 GLPARLG
-170 KGIFRNCTNLQTV
+170 KGMFRNCTNLQTV
-183 DFKQGLNHVPE
+183 DFKQGLNNVPE

-229 GVTEVGEYAFA
+229 GITEVGEYAFA

-253 VNIGDG
+253 VNIGAG

-290 RWLKSPIIGEAAF
+290 RWLKSPIIDEAAF
-303 ANNKNITVVKLGSKV
+303 ADNKNITVVKLGSQV

-333 AVNVAALGETVP
+333 TVIVSALGETVP

-358 DGTYPIDLLVG
+358 DGTYPIDLLVD
-369 EQHVDKWKE
+369 EQYVDKWKE
-378 AEVWKKF
+378 ADVWKKF

-394 QVREPDYDVDIRRE
+394 QVRDTDYDVDIRRQ

-415 VTGAGPLDNVRVSGV
+415 GTGPFDNVRVSGV
-430 SGVTYYDGGKGQTVI
+430 TGVTYYDGGKGQTVI
-445 TVTVRANEIAVVC
+445 TVKVPANEIALVC
-458 ARQGDR
+458 ARQGDN

>member
-1 MGLKGTKYLVTAAMA
+1 MGLKGTKYLVTAALA
-16 VTVAAGACALN
+16 VTVSAGARALD
-27 IGVTPGTLCDRL
+27 ITVTPGRLCEQL
-39 PEIETTADD
+39 PVIETTADAE
-48 VLPFTGAVN
+48 LKLRGAVN
-57 VTDLALLCKMSPT
+57 VTDMALLCRMSPA
-70 VRTLDLSTL
+70 VRTLDLSSL
-79 FIAPYEYDD
+79 FIASYEYDD
-88 TGYMDRLKFEVYELV
+88 TGYMDRLNFEVYELV

-122 TIGVQAF
+122 SIGDQAF

-135 EIEIPASV
+135 EIVIPAAAS
-143 SGVGDYAFAG
+143 SVGDYAFAG
-153 CENLKKVTFA
+153 CVNLKKVTFG

-170 KGIFRNCTNLQTV
+170 KGMFRNCTNLQTV
-183 DFKQGLNHVPE
+183 DFKQGMNNVPE

-213 GAEAFRNSGIT
+213 GAEAFRNSGVT

-253 VNIGDG
+253 VNIGAG
-259 AFAGDVALESIPEL
+259 AFAGDLALESIPEL

-303 ANNKNITVVKLGSKV
+303 ADNKKITVVKLGPQV

-333 AVNVAALGETVP
+333 TVNVAALGESVP

-358 DGTYPIDLLVG
+358 DGTYPIDLLVD
-369 EQHVDKWKE
+369 ERYVDKWKE

-394 QVREPDYDVDIRRE
+394 QVRDPDYDVDIRRQ
-408 GETVTVT
+408 GETVT
-415 VTGAGPLDNVRVSGV
+415 VTGAGPFDNVRVSGV

-445 TVTVRANEIAVVC
+445 TVTVPANEIALVC

>member
-1 MGLKGTKYLVTAAMA
+1 MGLKGTKYLVTAALA
-16 VTVAAGACALN
+16 VTVSAGAGALD
-27 IGVTPGTLCDRL
+27 ITVTPGRLCEQL
-39 PEIETTADD
+39 PVIETTADAE
-48 VLPFTGAVN
+48 LKLRGAVN
-57 VTDLALLCKMSPT
+57 VTDMALLCRMSPA
-70 VRTLDLSTL
+70 VRTLDLSSL
-79 FIAPYEYDD
+79 FIAPYEYDH

-122 TIGVQAF
+122 SIGDQAF

-135 EIEIPASV
+135 EIVIPAAAS
-143 SGVGDYAFAG
+143 SVGDYAFAG
-153 CENLKKVTFA
+153 CVNLKKVTFG

-170 KGIFRNCTNLQTV
+170 KGMFRNCTNLQTV
-183 DFKQGLNHVPE
+183 DFKQGLNNVPE

-213 GAEAFRNSGIT
+213 GAEAFRNSGVT

-253 VNIGDG
+253 VNIGAG

-278 QAMAAAS
+278 QAMAAGS

-290 RWLKSPIIGEAAF
+290 RWLKSPVIGEAAF
-303 ANNKNITVVKLGSKV
+303 ADNKNITVVKLGPQV

-333 AVNVAALGETVP
+333 TVNVAALGESVP
-345 VLDPDAFSGLEAE
+345 VLDSDAFSGLEAE
-358 DGTYPIDLLVG
+358 DGTYPIDLLVD
-369 EQHVDKWKE
+369 ERYVDKWKE

-394 QVREPDYDVDIRRE
+394 QVWNPDYDVDIRRQ
-408 GETVTVT
+408 GETVT
-415 VTGAGPLDNVRVSGV
+415 VTGAGPFDNVRVTGV
-430 SGVTYYDGGKGQTVI
+430 TGVTYYDGGKGQTVI
-445 TVTVRANEIAVVC
+445 TVTVPANEIALVC
-458 ARQGDR
+458 TRQGDR

>member
-48 VLPFTGAVN
+48 VLTLTGAVN

-103 PNMLAGTEVTRV
+103 PNMLAGTELTRV

>member
-48 VLPFTGAVN
+48 VLTLTGAVN

-122 TIGVQAF
+122 TIGAQAF

-415 VTGAGPLDNVRVSGV
+415 VTGAGPLDNVRASGV

>member
-1 MGLKGTKYLVTAAMA
+1 MA
-16 VTVAAGACALN
+16 VTVSVGASALDIN
-27 IGVTPGTLCDRL
+27 VTPGRLCEQL
-39 PEIETTADD
+39 PVFETTADAE
-48 VLPFTGAVN
+48 LRLKGAVN

-170 KGIFRNCTNLQTV
+170 KGMFRNCTNLQTV
-183 DFKQGLNHVPE
+183 DFKQGLNNVPE
-194 GTFYGCSSLQAMP
+194 GTFYGCSSLEAMP

-213 GAEAFRNSGIT
+213 GAEAFRNSGVT

-229 GVTEVGEYAFA
+229 GITEVGEYAFA
-240 DAVRLTTVLSDGP
+240 DALRLTTVLSDGP
-253 VNIGDG
+253 VNIGAG

-290 RWLKSPIIGEAAF
+290 RWLKSPIIDEAAF

-333 AVNVAALGETVP
+333 TVNVAALGETVP

-408 GETVTVT
+408 GETMT

-445 TVTVRANEIAVVC
+445 TVTVPANEIAVVC

>member
-48 VLPFTGAVN
+48 VLRLTGAVN

-415 VTGAGPLDNVRVSGV
+415 GTGAGPLDNVRVSGV

>member
-1 MGLKGTKYLVTAAMA
+1 MGLKGTKYLVTAALA
-16 VTVAAGACALN
+16 VTVSAGARALD
-27 IGVTPGTLCDRL
+27 ITVTPGRLCEQL
-39 PEIETTADD
+39 PVIETTADAE
-48 VLPFTGAVN
+48 LKLRGAVN
-57 VTDLALLCKMSPT
+57 VTDMALLCRMSPA
-70 VRTLDLSTL
+70 VRTLDLSSL

-88 TGYMDRLKFEVYELV
+88 TGYMDRLNFEVYELV
-103 PNMLAGTEVTRV
+103 PNMLAGTEVTRI

-122 TIGVQAF
+122 SIGDQAF

-135 EIEIPASV
+135 EIVIPAAAS
-143 SGVGDYAFAG
+143 SVGDYAFAG
-153 CENLKKVTFA
+153 CVNLKKVTFG

-170 KGIFRNCTNLQTV
+170 KGMFRNCTNLQTV
-183 DFKQGLNHVPE
+183 DFKQGLNNVPE

-213 GAEAFRNSGIT
+213 GAEAFRNSGVT

-240 DAVRLTTVLSDGP
+240 DAVRLTTVLSDSP
-253 VNIGDG
+253 VNIGAG

-303 ANNKNITVVKLGSKV
+303 ADNKNITTVKLGSKV

-333 AVNVAALGETVP
+333 TVNVAALGESVP

-358 DGTYPIDLLVG
+358 DGTYPIDLLVD
-369 EQHVDKWKE
+369 ERYVDKWKE

-394 QVREPDYDVDIRRE
+394 QVRDPDYDVDIRRQ
-408 GETVTVT
+408 GETVT
-415 VTGAGPLDNVRVSGV
+415 VTGAGPFDNVRVTGV
-430 SGVTYYDGGKGQTVI
+430 TGVTYYDGGKGQTVI
-445 TVTVRANEIAVVC
+445 TVTVPANEIALVC

>member
-1 MGLKGTKYLVTAAMA
+1 MGLKGTKYLVTAALA
-16 VTVAAGACALN
+16 VTVSMGVGALD
-27 IGVTPGTLCDRL
+27 ITVTPGRLCEQL
-39 PEIETTADD
+39 PVIETTADAE
-48 VLPFTGAVN
+48 LKLRGAVN
-57 VTDLALLCKMSPT
+57 VTDMALLCRMSPA
-70 VRTLDLSTL
+70 VRILDLSSL
-79 FIAPYEYDD
+79 FIAPYEYDE

-115 VLPPYNL
+115 ALPSYNL
-122 TIGVQAF
+122 SIGNQAF

-135 EIEIPASV
+135 EIEIPATV

-153 CENLKKVTFA
+153 CVNLKKVTFG
-163 GLPAKLG
+163 GLPARLG
-170 KGIFRNCTNLQTV
+170 KGMFRNCTNLQTV
-183 DFKQGLNHVPE
+183 DFKQGLNNVPE
-194 GTFYGCSSLQAMP
+194 GTFYGCSSLEAMP

-213 GAEAFRNSGIT
+213 GAEAFRNSGVT

-229 GVTEVGEYAFA
+229 GITEVGEYAFA
-240 DAVRLTTVLSDGP
+240 DALRLTTVLSDGP
-253 VNIGDG
+253 VNIGAG

-290 RWLKSPIIGEAAF
+290 RWLKSPIIDEAAF
-303 ANNKNITVVKLGSKV
+303 ADNKNITVVKLGSQV

-333 AVNVAALGETVP
+333 TVIVSALRETVP

-358 DGTYPIDLLVG
+358 DGTYPIDLLVD
-369 EQHVDKWKE
+369 EQYVDKWKE
-378 AEVWKKF
+378 ADVWKKF

-394 QVREPDYDVDIRRE
+394 QVRDTDYDVDIRRQ

-415 VTGAGPLDNVRVSGV
+415 GTGPFDNVRVSGV

-445 TVTVRANEIAVVC
+445 TVKVPANDIAVIC
-458 ARQGDR
+458 ARQGDN